1 MKIVKTLRGLFNVRS
16 DLGLGCLC
24 VDRIKN
30 QIKTRYIVKRTF
42 SVSGCQWGWSI
53 VSQTQLH
60 SRVVY
65 ILYIIRYVVVVVVVL
80 MLNRNIYRYKPIC
93 IGVYVYMY
101 ERLAR

>member
-65 ILYIIRYVVVVVVVL
+65 IYYTYIIRYVVVVVVVVL
-80 MLNRNIYRYKPIC
+80 MLNRNI
-93 IGVYVYMY
+93 
-101 ERLAR
+101 